1 MEDEVVLKQM
11 RKYRTFSIVG
21 IFLFIALLVLQYII
35 IDINTP
41 SCAPPPSITT
51 QEIDAFNSQFNSY
64 EGDEVAGTN
73 VKALLSKLIANADT
87 YRDEEEKVPGIA
99 YENLDDITLMNYK
112 LENRQD
118 YTNFANQIRNK
129 IQNKENYKVEL
140 EYYSSGLVRLVKII
154 ELGDAKV
161 EGNTIIV
168 ELDQN

>member
-11 RKYRTFSIVG
+11 RKYRTFSIAE

-35 IDINTP
+35 MNINTP

-87 YRDEEEKVPGIA
+87 YRDEENRVPGIA
-99 YENLDDITLMNYK
+99 YENLDNITLMNYK

-118 YTNFANQIRNK
+118 YKDFANEIRNK
-129 IQNKENYKVEL
+129 IKNKEIYKVEL
-140 EYYSSGLVRLVKII
+140 EYYSSGLVRLIKITSI
-154 ELGDAKV
+154 KDTNTE
-161 EGNTIIV
+161 ENTIVV
-168 ELDQN
+168 EID